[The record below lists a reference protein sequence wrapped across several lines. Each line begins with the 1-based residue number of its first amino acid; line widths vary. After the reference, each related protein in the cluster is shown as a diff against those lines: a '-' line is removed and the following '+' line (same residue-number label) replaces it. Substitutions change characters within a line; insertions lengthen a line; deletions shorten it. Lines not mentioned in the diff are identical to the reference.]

1 MRCNWWQAYNIV
13 ERSSGL
19 KPEKIFCYNENFDKR
34 VVLHNIIKKY
44 ENHSSTI
51 KFKDNMSE
59 KSHLSFNNTLLLAR
73 QVIFQ
78 WSKRNS
84 KSADKIPTKVVKLAS
99 CFLSTPLAI
108 AINNSLASSK
118 FLDMAKT
125 ATVIP
130 IDKKMDDKHMI
141 FVTFDQKVY

>member
-1 MRCNWWQAYNIV
+1 MRCNWWQAYNIA

-19 KPEKIFCYNENFDKR
+19 KPKKIFCYDENFDKR
-34 VVLHNIIKKY
+34 VVLHNIIKKC
-44 ENHSSTI
+44 ENHSSI
-51 KFKDNMSE
+51 NKFKDNMSE

-84 KSADKIPTKVVKLAS
+84 KSADKIPTKLVKLAS

-108 AINNSLASSK
+108 AINNSLASSS
-118 FLDMAKT
+118 FLTWLKPLQSFLLIKRWMT
-125 ATVIP
+125 NIW
-130 IDKKMDDKHMI
+130 
-141 FVTFDQKVY
+141 YL